1 MKAKYLLIA
10 IITLSIFACDDN
22 SGTLGLEMF
31 PGSDQNIIGK
41 STTFNVTTQSEI
53 ADNVFAKTSIGYL
66 GRFTDPNFGYYEA
79 SFLSQIHCIEDFKFP
94 PVCNLNDEDD
104 VNNPEAIMV
113 SNEIYRTELV
123 LTYTNYFGDSLA
135 PQHVNVYQL
144 NQKLD
149 KQAAYYTNIN
159 PSDYYSSSDLIGD
172 RAYTA
177 VNLAHSDSLRATDT
191 YLPSVVVSLP
201 TSLGQEIYNK
211 SREAEANNKDFA
223 PIFMDMFKGIYVTN
237 DYGDGTILYIDQI
250 ELNIVFK
257 CYIRD
262 SSTGEIYKMHDEVT
276 DSTGYSYR
284 TFVATKEIIQAN
296 SFKSDET
303 LIQQKVEETDWTYLK
318 TPAGIYTQATL
329 PLTDFEENL
338 SQDTLNVVKLAF
350 TSYNQS
356 NDENKYEYTMNAPS
370 YLLMVREKN
379 KESFFI
385 NNEINDGLTSY
396 IATRGA
402 VYTNQYLFPN
412 ISQLINI
419 CLAEKAAAVEQLAT
433 FGEISEVLGANGQ
446 PVKTIEEWIKYTMWD
461 KVALIP
467 VNIVTDSNGN
477 VVGILNDLQPGY
489 TKLKGGLTGSK
500 LDLDVIYTSFGN
512 K

>member
-1 MKAKYLLIA
+1 M
-10 IITLSIFACDDN
+10 
-22 SGTLGLEMF
+22 
-31 PGSDQNIIGK
+31 
-41 STTFNVTTQSEI
+41 
-53 ADNVFAKTSIGYL
+53 
-66 GRFTDPNFGYYEA
+66 
-79 SFLSQIHCIEDFKFP
+79 
-94 PVCNLNDEDD
+94 
-104 VNNPEAIMV
+104 
-113 SNEIYRTELV
+113 
-123 LTYTNYFGDSLA
+123 
-135 PQHVNVYQL
+135 
-144 NQKLD
+144 
-149 KQAAYYTNIN
+149 
-159 PSDYYSSSDLIGD
+159 GD

-177 VNLAHSDSLRATDT
+177 VQEDHSDSLRNTET
-191 YLPSVVVSLP
+191 YLTSVVVTLP
-201 TSLGQEIYNK
+201 TSRGQDIYNK
-211 SREAEANNKDFA
+211 SREAEANNQDFA

-296 SFKSDET
+296 SFRSDET

-329 PLTDFEENL
+329 PLSDFEENL

-356 NDENKYEYTMNAPS
+356 NDNNKYEYTMNAPS
-370 YLLMVREKN
+370 YVLMVREKD

-396 IATRGA
+396 IATHGV

-433 FGEISEVLGANGQ
+433 FGEIAEVLGANGQ
-446 PVKTIEEWIKYTMWD
+446 PVKTIAEWIEYTMWD

-477 VVGILNDLQPGY
+477 TVGILNDLQPGY
-489 TKLKGGLTGSK
+489 TKLKGGPTGST
-500 LDLDVIYTSFGN
+500 LDLDVIYTSFSN